1 VGAAFAAPTP
11 TERPDRLI
19 PPMATATI
27 DGRDGVLRI
36 LTGSA
41 RRRRKERAVTAVLG
55 AAAGVS
61 VLISSAIVLALL
73 FRALDFLSHVDLGA
87 LWAGAWR
94 PRQGQF
100 DLLSLVYGS
109 IVVTA
114 IAMVVATPLGL
125 GAAAY
130 LSEYARPR
138 ARRILKPI
146 VETLAGVPS
155 VVIGFFAL
163 ASINPVIVQGI
174 FGATSTFTMMAAGI
188 GVGILTIPLV
198 ASVSEDAM
206 YAVPGALREAAYGIG
221 ARRRTVTL
229 RVVFPAAVSGIVA
242 SLILGISRALGET
255 MVVAI
260 AAGATG
266 NAERTLNPFE
276 PNQTLTAA
284 IASLAIG
291 SDQVKTR
298 GSGLNAFDALYLVG
312 FILFVLTLLLN
323 ILSER
328 FVRRYRKRY

>member
-1 VGAAFAAPTP
+1 MSAAVT
-11 TERPDRLI
+11 THGI
-19 PPMATATI
+19 
-27 DGRDGVLRI
+27 RDALR
-36 LTGSA
+36 GNV
-41 RRRRKERAVTAVLG
+41 RRRRKEALIKGVLVG
-55 AAAGVS
+55 AAGLSIV
-61 VLISSAIVLALL
+61 ISLAIVLALL
-73 FRALDFLSHVDLGA
+73 FRTVRFLSQVELGA
-87 LWAGAWR
+87 LWAGVWR

-100 DLLSLVYGS
+100 DLLSLFEGS
-109 IVVTA
+109 FVVTA

-138 ARRILKPI
+138 ARRLLKPI
-146 VETLAGVPS
+146 IETLSGIPS

-163 ASINPVIVQGI
+163 TVINPTVVQGI
-174 FGATSTFTMMAAGI
+174 FGATSTFTTMAAGI
-188 GVGILTIPLV
+188 GVGILTIPLI

-206 YAVPGALREAAYGIG
+206 FAVPRALREAAYGIG

-229 RVVFPAAVSGIVA
+229 RVVLPAALSGIVA
-242 SLILGISRALGET
+242 ALILGISRAIGET

-260 AAGATG
+260 AAGGTG
-266 NAERTLNPFE
+266 NGTRILSPFE

-312 FILFVLTLLLN
+312 FVLFISTLLLN
-323 ILSER
+323 VVSER
-328 FVRRYRKRY
+328 FVRKYRRAY

>member
-1 VGAAFAAPTP
+1 
-11 TERPDRLI
+11 
-19 PPMATATI
+19 MATATI
-27 DGRDGVLRI
+27 GDREGVLGT
-36 LTGSA
+36 LTGSV
-41 RRRRKERAVTAVLG
+41 RRRRKERVVETLLG
-55 AAAGVS
+55 AAAGLS
-61 VLISSAIVLALL
+61 VVISLAIVLALL
-73 FRALDFLSHVDLGA
+73 FRAVSFLSDVDLGA
-87 LWAGAWR
+87 LWVGVWR

-109 IVVTA
+109 FVVTT
-114 IAMVVATPLGL
+114 IAMIVATPLGL

-130 LSEYARPR
+130 LSEYASPR
-138 ARRILKPI
+138 ARRILKPF
-146 VETLAGVPS
+146 VETLAGIPS

-163 ASINPVIVQGI
+163 TVINPVIVQDI

-206 YAVPGALREAAYGIG
+206 YAVPVALREAAYGIG

-229 RVVFPAAVSGIVA
+229 RVVVPAAVSGIVA
-242 SLILGISRALGET
+242 SLILAISRALGET

-266 NAERTLNPFE
+266 NAQRTFDPLQ

-312 FILFVLTLLLN
+312 FILFVSTLLLN
-323 ILSER
+323 VISER
-328 FVRRYRKRY
+328 FVRRFRRQY

>member
-1 VGAAFAAPTP
+1 
-11 TERPDRLI
+11 
-19 PPMATATI
+19 MATTTI
-27 DGRDGVLRI
+27 GGREGVLGT

-41 RRRRKERAVTAVLG
+41 RRRRKERAVEAVLV
-55 AAAGVS
+55 AAAGLS
-61 VLISSAIVLALL
+61 VVISVAIVLALL
-73 FRALDFLSHVDLGA
+73 FRTLTFVSKVDLGA
-87 LWAGAWR
+87 LWAGVWR

-109 IVVTA
+109 TVVTA
-114 IAMVVATPLGL
+114 IAMIVATPLGL

-130 LSEYARPR
+130 LSEYARPSI
-138 ARRILKPI
+138 RRVLKPI
-146 VETLAGVPS
+146 IETLAGIPS

-163 ASINPVIVQGI
+163 TVINPVIVQGI

-188 GVGILTIPLV
+188 GVGILTIPLI

-229 RVVFPAAVSGIVA
+229 RVVLPAAVSGIVA

-312 FILFVLTLLLN
+312 FILFVSTLLLN
-323 ILSER
+323 VISER
-328 FVRRYRKRY
+328 FVRRFRRQY